1 MLHYIQNLIQELN
14 FTSLTDTVARLMA
27 VILCLTVHESA
38 HGLTAYVM
46 GDRTAKREGRISLNP
61 LRHIDPVGLFM
72 IFTVGFGWAKPV
84 PVNPRHFRKPKLG
97 MAAVSLAGPVSNFI
111 LAALLIAICKPIYLY
126 AEYTEISAFFFYFL
140 MDAALLSIGLGLFN
154 LLPIPPLDGSKI
166 LAVFLPDRLYILL
179 MRYESF
185 GILLLLVLS
194 YFNVT
199 GKLISG
205 AITAVYD
212 LLINLIILG

>member
-27 VILCLTVHESA
+27 VIFCLTVHESA

-72 IFTVGFGWAKPV
+72 IFTIGFGWAKPV

-185 GILLLLVLS
+185 GILLLLALS

>member
-14 FTSLTDTVARLMA
+14 FTSIFDALTRLLA
-27 VILCLTVHESA
+27 VVLCLTVHETA
-38 HGLTAYVM
+38 HGLAAFAM

-72 IFTVGFGWAKPV
+72 IFTVGFGWARPV
-84 PVNPRHFRKPKLG
+84 PVDPRYFRRPKLG
-97 MAAVSLAGPVSNFI
+97 MAAVSLAGPLSNFL
-111 LAALLIAICKPIYLY
+111 LAALLIALCKPIFLY
-126 AEYTEISAFFFYFL
+126 AEYTELTAFLFYFL
-140 MDAALLSIGLGLFN
+140 LDAALLSIGLGLFN

-166 LAVFLPDRLYILL
+166 LAMFLPDRIYDQL
-179 MRYESF
+179 MRYEHL
-185 GILLLLVLS
+185 GILLLLALS

-205 AITAVYD
+205 AITGVYNT
-212 LLINLIILG
+212 LINLIVLG

>member
-14 FTSLTDTVARLMA
+14 FTSIFDALTRLLA
-27 VILCLTVHESA
+27 VVLCLTVHETA
-38 HGLTAYVM
+38 HGLAAFAM

-72 IFTVGFGWAKPV
+72 IFTVGFGWARPV
-84 PVNPRHFRKPKLG
+84 PVDPRYFRRPKLG
-97 MAAVSLAGPVSNFI
+97 MAAVSLAGPLSNFL
-111 LAALLIAICKPIYLY
+111 LAALLITLCKPIFLY
-126 AEYTEISAFFFYFL
+126 AEYTELTAFLFYFL
-140 MDAALLSIGLGLFN
+140 LDAALLSIGLGLFN

-166 LAVFLPDRLYILL
+166 LAMFLPDRIYDQL
-179 MRYESF
+179 MRYEHL
-185 GILLLLVLS
+185 GILLLLALS

-205 AITAVYD
+205 AITGVYNT
-212 LLINLIILG
+212 LINLIVLG

>member
-14 FTSLTDTVARLMA
+14 FTSLADTAARLMA

-38 HGLTAYVM
+38 HGLTAYAM

-72 IFTVGFGWAKPV
+72 IFTVGFGWARPV
-84 PVNPRHFRKPKLG
+84 PVNPRYFRKPKLG
-97 MAAVSLAGPVSNFI
+97 MAAVSLAGPVSNFL
-111 LAALLIAICKPIYLY
+111 LAAFLIAICKPIYLY
-126 AEYTEISAFFFYFL
+126 ADYTDFSAFFFYFL

-185 GILLLLVLS
+185 GILLLLALS

>member
-14 FTSLTDTVARLMA
+14 FTSLADTAARLMA

-38 HGLTAYVM
+38 HGLTAYAM

-72 IFTVGFGWAKPV
+72 IFTVGFGWARPV
-84 PVNPRHFRKPKLG
+84 PVNPRYFRKPKLG

-185 GILLLLVLS
+185 GILLLLALS